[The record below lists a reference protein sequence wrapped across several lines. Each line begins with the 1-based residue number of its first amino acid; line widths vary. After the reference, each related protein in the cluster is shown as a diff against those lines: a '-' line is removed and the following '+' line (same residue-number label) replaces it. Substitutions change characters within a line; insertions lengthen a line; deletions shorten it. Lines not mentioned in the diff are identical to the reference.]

1 MGNKAASPLPT
12 YRLAIQQLQSDELAE
27 IQRVFNTLSCN
38 SNVITLPNF
47 LEYTRLD
54 CSIYVR
60 KSLLTRVFMSL
71 DSKKD
76 NVIDIEEFVCG
87 VALFRDGDVQEL
99 VKILYFMYESKTGG
113 MTRESLRQLLV
124 DSMLINKKDDISP
137 ILMESWIQEQHDL
150 SDGMA
155 ELALYQYASNLKSI
169 DLNEF
174 KSFFGIEGNLQ
185 NLLRIL
191 ASYFRGLQ

>member
-12 YRLAIQQLQSDELAE
+12 YRLAIQQLQPDELTE
-27 IQRVFNTLSCN
+27 IQRVFNILSCN
-38 SNVITLPNF
+38 SNFITLPNF

-54 CSIYVR
+54 CSICVR
-60 KSLLTRVFMSL
+60 KSLLTKVFMSL

-113 MTRESLRQLLV
+113 MTKESLRQLLV
-124 DSMLINKKDDISP
+124 DSMLINRKDDISP
-137 ILMESWIQEQHDL
+137 ILMESWIQEQYDL

-191 ASYFRGLQ
+191 TSYFRGLQ